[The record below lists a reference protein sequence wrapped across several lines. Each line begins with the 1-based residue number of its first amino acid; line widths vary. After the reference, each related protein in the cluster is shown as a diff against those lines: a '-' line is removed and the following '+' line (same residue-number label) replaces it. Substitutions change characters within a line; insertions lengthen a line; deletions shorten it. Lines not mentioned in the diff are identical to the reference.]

1 MRTERS
7 EVRMIN
13 EAVKENRKI
22 ADRHV
27 EVGGRVEGREEGGW
41 ACKAGLVP
49 WLDFQSVQAPDVGG
63 ADVSGATF

>member
-22 ADRHV
+22 AGRHV
-27 EVGGRVEGREEGGW
+27 EVGGRVEGREEGGR
-41 ACKAGLVP
+41 ASQAGLVP
-49 WLDFQSVQAPDVGG
+49 WLDFQSVQAPDVGDAG
-63 ADVSGATF
+63 ESGETF